1 MKKFVAAAMLAF
13 TLAGFAAPVLAQSG
27 EAVGEIRK
35 IDKAAGKVT
44 VQHGPITGGL
54 DMPGMTMVFR
64 AKDATLL
71 DRIKVGE
78 KVAFTIL
85 RENGALYILSAEPR
99 P

>member
-1 MKKFVAAAMLAF
+1 MKKFIAAMMLAF
-13 TLAGFAAPVLAQSG
+13 TLGGLATPVMAQSG

-44 VQHGPITGGL
+44 ILHGPITGDL

-64 AKDATLL
+64 AKDAALL
-71 DRIKVGE
+71 DRVKVGE

-85 RENGALYILSAEPR
+85 RENGALYIISAEPR